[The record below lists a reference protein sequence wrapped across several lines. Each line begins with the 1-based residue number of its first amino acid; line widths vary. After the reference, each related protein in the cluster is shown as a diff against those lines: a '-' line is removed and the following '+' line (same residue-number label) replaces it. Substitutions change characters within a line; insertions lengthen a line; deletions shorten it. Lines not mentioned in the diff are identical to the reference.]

1 MFMPQKLKHQ
11 VLPVIYILLL
21 ASIFHVNQVRG
32 QLPIFTQ
39 FSQNQL
45 NINPSFA
52 GYFDEDI
59 KVNALYRSQAYS
71 RLITS
76 TFTNASFQMRP
87 YVDFIP
93 ENDVLGFGVNA
104 YSHKT
109 LNAYSHNALS
119 ATMSYSKGLD
129 YAGTQTL
136 AIGFQGRYNSKRVDY
151 TQLLFPNQFDII
163 GYTPILPNNE
173 PIQVINTNFLDLNAG
188 LLYSAVGENEAFTGG
203 FSIYNVNQISS
214 DKAKLASRDGLTY
227 NYHLGYSRY
236 VSEYSQI
243 FLGGLHSSSLN
254 QGATSIVGAVQF
266 MPDYAR
272 FIGFDI
278 GGIYVLNNS
287 FSPFVNLNMN
297 FVRASFTY
305 NVPISPNISYVQ
317 QSNAFEIGIQFL
329 FSRPTENNTIAKRH
343 MSCFK

>member
-1 MFMPQKLKHQ
+1 MPQFQKYQ
-11 VLPVIYILLL
+11 VHAVVFIYLFTT
-21 ASIFHVNQVRG
+21 IFQITQVRG
-32 QLPIFTQ
+32 QLPVFTQ

-45 NINPSFA
+45 NVNPSFA

-71 RLITS
+71 KLVTS

-87 YVDFIP
+87 YMDFIP

-109 LNAYSHNALS
+109 LSIYSHNALS

-129 YAGTQTL
+129 YAATQTL

-163 GYTPILPNNE
+163 GYTPNLPNNE
-173 PIQVINTNFLDLNAG
+173 PIQVINANFLDLNAG

-203 FSIYNVNQISS
+203 FSLYNVNQISS

-227 NYHLGYSRY
+227 N
-236 VSEYSQI
+236 
-243 FLGGLHSSSLN
+243 
-254 QGATSIVGAVQF
+254 
-266 MPDYAR
+266 
-272 FIGFDI
+272 
-278 GGIYVLNNS
+278 
-287 FSPFVNLNMN
+287 
-297 FVRASFTY
+297 
-305 NVPISPNISYVQ
+305 
-317 QSNAFEIGIQFL
+317 
-329 FSRPTENNTIAKRH
+329 
-343 MSCFK
+343 

>member
-21 ASIFHVNQVRG
+21 ASIFHVNQARG